1 MHISGYML
9 VDATQ
14 QMDQRTSR
22 MVYLFFA
29 EALRHRQALISL
41 IDQESIMGLTGIQIF
56 KMLPKTNCGECGV
69 PTCLAFAMNLASG
82 KAELDACPYVSDE
95 AREKLA
101 EASAPP
107 IRPVAIGSGD
117 RAFKVGGE
125 TVMYRHEKTFYN
137 PTALAALIA
146 SDIDAGDLD
155 KKLKEWNAFQY
166 ERVGL
171 NLRPELVA
179 LKDVNGDASSFA
191 AAAKKI
197 AEESEFGLVL
207 MSDNVDVLKAGV
219 DVSAFKKPLLYAATA
234 DNADDMGNLAK
245 EKGLPLAVKADDIDG
260 LIALSD
266 KLTGMGLKDLV
277 LDSGS
282 REIKQLFEDQVAIRR
297 APLKAGNR
305 SLGFP
310 TITFPCEMAS
320 NLDVETMLS
329 SLLIAKY
336 AGIVVLSDFKGE
348 NLFPLLLERLNI
360 YTDPQRPMTVTEG
373 IYEIGAPDENSPVL
387 VTTNFSLTY
396 FIVSGEIEGS
406 RIPSWLLIMD
416 TEGLSV
422 MTAWAAGK
430 FAGDAVAMFV
440 KKCGIVD
447 KVAHKQI
454 IIPGYAASISGEME
468 EDLPDWQ
475 ITIGPRDA
483 SLIPKFLKDLAA

>member
-1 MHISGYML
+1 
-9 VDATQ
+9 
-14 QMDQRTSR
+14 
-22 MVYLFFA
+22 
-29 EALRHRQALISL
+29 
-41 IDQESIMGLTGIQIF
+41 
-56 KMLPKTNCGECGV
+56 
-69 PTCLAFAMNLASG
+69 MNLASG

-107 IRPVAIGSGD
+107 IRPVAIGAGP

-125 TVMYRHEKTFYN
+125 LVLFRHEKTFYN
-137 PTALAALIA
+137 PTALGVLVP
-146 SDIDAGDLD
+146 SDISADELD
-155 KKLKEWNAFQY
+155 TKLKIWNAYQF

-179 LKDVNGDASSFA
+179 LKDVNGGAGVFV
-191 AAAKKI
+191 AAAKKV

-207 MSDNVDVLKAGV
+207 MSEKPAVLKEAAEAI
-219 DVSAFKKPLLYAATA
+219 AFKRPLLYAATG
-234 DNADDMGNLAK
+234 DNVDDMGNLAK
-245 EKGLPLAVKADDIDG
+245 DTGLPLAVKGKDMDD

-282 REIKQLFEDQVAIRR
+282 RELKKVFEDQVAIRR
-297 APLKAGNR
+297 APLKEGNR

-320 NLDVETMLS
+320 NLDVETMIAS
-329 SLLIAKY
+329 MLIAKY
-336 AGIVVLSDFKGE
+336 GSIAILSDFKGE
-348 NLFPLLLERLNI
+348 SLFPLLVERLNI
-360 YTDPQRPMTVTEG
+360 FTDPQRPMTVTEG
-373 IYEIGAPDENSPVL
+373 IYEIGTPDENSPVL

-406 RIPSWLLIMD
+406 RVPSWLLIMD

-430 FAGDAVAMFV
+430 FVGDAVGMFV
-440 KKCGIVD
+440 KKCGIAD
-447 KVAHKQI
+447 KIAHRKI
-454 IIPGYAASISGEME
+454 IIPGYAAAITGDME
-468 EDLPDWQ
+468 EELPDWE
-475 ITIGPRDA
+475 IIVGPRDA
-483 SLIPKFLKDLAA
+483 SLIPKFLREMVG

>member
-1 MHISGYML
+1 
-9 VDATQ
+9 
-14 QMDQRTSR
+14 
-22 MVYLFFA
+22 
-29 EALRHRQALISL
+29 
-41 IDQESIMGLTGIQIF
+41 MGLTGIQIF

-95 AREKLA
+95 AREQLA

-107 IRPVAIGSGD
+107 IRPVAIGAGS

-125 TVMYRHEKTFYN
+125 TVMFRHEKTFYG
-137 PTALAALIA
+137 PTGLGAMVP
-146 SDIDAGDLD
+146 SDMDPGALD
-155 KKLKEWNAFQY
+155 KKLKEWNALQY

-179 LKDVNGDASSFA
+179 LKDVNGDSGAFTA
-191 AAAKKI
+191 LAKKI

-207 MSDNVDVLKAGV
+207 MSDKVDVIKAAAAAT
-219 DVSAFKKPLLYAATA
+219 AFKKPLLYAATA
-234 DNADDMGNLAK
+234 DNAEDMGNLAK
-245 EKGLPLAVKADDIDG
+245 ESGLPLAVKADTIDD
-260 LIALSD
+260 LIGLSD

-277 LDSGS
+277 LDTGS

-297 APLKAGNR
+297 AALKAGNR

-310 TITFPCEMAS
+310 TITFPCEMAD
-320 NLDVETMLS
+320 NLDAETLIA

-348 NLFPLLLERLNI
+348 SIFPLLLERLNI
-360 YTDPQRPMTVTEG
+360 FTDPQRPMTVTEG
-373 IYEIGAPDENSPVL
+373 IYEIGGPDENSPVL

-406 RIPSWLLIMD
+406 RVPSWLLIMD

-430 FAGDAVAMFV
+430 FSGDVVGMFV
-440 KKCGIVD
+440 KKCGIAD
-447 KVAHKQI
+447 KVAHKKI

-468 EDLPDWQ
+468 EELPDWE
-475 ITIGPRDA
+475 IMIGPRDA
-483 SLIPKFLKDLAA
+483 SLIPKFLKEMV

>member
-1 MHISGYML
+1 
-9 VDATQ
+9 
-14 QMDQRTSR
+14 
-22 MVYLFFA
+22 
-29 EALRHRQALISL
+29 
-41 IDQESIMGLTGIQIF
+41 
-56 KMLPKTNCGECGV
+56 
-69 PTCLAFAMNLASG
+69 MNLASG

-107 IRPVAIGSGD
+107 IRPVAIGAGP

-125 TVMYRHEKTFYN
+125 LVLFRHEKTFYN
-137 PTALAALIA
+137 PTALGVLVP
-146 SDIDAGDLD
+146 SDISADELD
-155 KKLKEWNAFQY
+155 TKLKIWNAYQF

-179 LKDVNGDASSFA
+179 LKDVNGDAGVFV
-191 AAAKKI
+191 AAAKKV

-207 MSDNVDVLKAGV
+207 MSEKPAVLKEA
-219 DVSAFKKPLLYAATA
+219 AEAIAIKRPLLYAATG
-234 DNADDMGNLAK
+234 DNVDDMGNLAK
-245 EKGLPLAVKADDIDG
+245 DTGLPLAVKGKDVDD

-282 REIKQLFEDQVAIRR
+282 RELKKVFEDQVAIRR
-297 APLKAGNR
+297 APLKEGNR

-320 NLDVETMLS
+320 NLDVETMIAS
-329 SLLIAKY
+329 MLIAKY
-336 AGIVVLSDFKGE
+336 GSIAILSDFKGE
-348 NLFPLLLERLNI
+348 SLFPLLVERLNI
-360 YTDPQRPMTVTEG
+360 FTDPQRPMTVTEG
-373 IYEIGAPDENSPVL
+373 IYEIGTPDENSPVL

-406 RIPSWLLIMD
+406 RVPSWLLIMD

-430 FAGDAVAMFV
+430 FVGDAVGMFV
-440 KKCGIVD
+440 KKCGIAD
-447 KVAHKQI
+447 KIAHRKI
-454 IIPGYAASISGEME
+454 IIPGYAAAITGDME
-468 EDLPDWQ
+468 EELPDWE
-475 ITIGPRDA
+475 IIVGPRDA
-483 SLIPKFLKDLAA
+483 SLIPKFLREMVG

>member
-1 MHISGYML
+1 M
-9 VDATQ
+9 A
-14 QMDQRTSR
+14 
-22 MVYLFFA
+22 
-29 EALRHRQALISL
+29 
-41 IDQESIMGLTGIQIF
+41 LTGIQIF

-95 AREKLA
+95 AREQLA

-107 IRPVAIGSGD
+107 IRPVAIGAGT

-125 TVMYRHEKTFYN
+125 TVMFRHEKTFYN
-137 PTALAALIA
+137 PTALAAVITSDTDAA
-146 SDIDAGDLD
+146 SID
-155 KKLKEWNAFQY
+155 KKLKEWNALQY

-179 LKDVNGDASSFA
+179 LKDAGGDAAAFA
-191 AAAKKI
+191 AVAKKI

-207 MSDNVDVLKAGV
+207 MSDKTDVLKAGAEAC
-219 DVSAFKKPLLYAATA
+219 AFKKPLLYAATK
-234 DNADDMGNLAK
+234 DNVDEMGSLASDM
-245 EKGLPLAVKADDIDG
+245 GLPLAVKADDIDG
-260 LIALSD
+260 LIELSD

-277 LDSGS
+277 LDSGA

-310 TITFPCEMAS
+310 TITFPCEMAG
-320 NLDVETMLS
+320 NLDMETVIAGM
-329 SLLIAKY
+329 LIAKY
-336 AGIVVLSDFKGE
+336 AGIVVLSDFVGE

-373 IYEIGAPDENSPVL
+373 IYEIGNPDENSPVL
-387 VTTNFSLTY
+387 ITTNFSLTY
-396 FIVSGEIEGS
+396 FIVSGEVEGS
-406 RIPSWLLIMD
+406 RVPSWLLIMD

-430 FAGDAVAMFV
+430 FSGDLVGSFV
-440 KKCGIVD
+440 KKCGIAD
-447 KVAHKQI
+447 KISHKKI
-454 IIPGYAASISGEME
+454 IIPGYAAAISGDME
-468 EDLPDWQ
+468 EELPGWE
-475 ITIGPRDA
+475 ILIGPRDA
-483 SLIPKFLKDLAA
+483 SLIPKFLKDMA